1 MAKKLS
7 RREEKLAAIRKAD
20 RDRDSEFDNL
30 TFEEG
35 RGAIKTRERVGQ
47 YKRNRQGA
55 RDMSGSKIKRG
66 DQTETYKKS
75 DDSTETFDRLESGA
89 DKKTRSKRKQR
100 ALDRETLRDA
110 RRERRATRIADRKGM
125 SVSQAQ
131 DFMNNRKDR
140 LNAAMGEFG
149 KGLFGIEQD
158 LSRIKDREYRKRGKG
173 TRAEDYKPFADSN
186 TRTKSTYYDNVIG
199 KEDMKLP
206 SQLDGIVTGELKA
219 PKVKPIKKPGKPNTE
234 QPKQTIELTKSNLEN
249 TLEPTTVYSA
259 RTSGNTFDN
268 AIFTRAQ
275 GEANMAREDEF
286 DFSPGPSNS
295 GPYEIKS
302 GVYSDEQ
309 KNSPNQKRIDRST
322 VQGNMMSAKGRR
334 G

>member
-199 KEDMKLP
+199 KEDLKK
-206 SQLDGIVTGELKA
+206 SNVTLEGGEIKI
-219 PKVKPIKKPGKPNTE
+219 PKIKPIKPPGKIKKGK
-234 QPKQTIELTKSNLEN
+234 QQQTIDLTLSKPLET
-249 TLEPTTVYSA
+249 TLEPTTAYSA
-259 RTSGNTFDN
+259 IIDGNTFDN
-268 AIFTRAQ
+268 AMFTRAQ

-286 DFSPGPSNS
+286 DFSPGPSSTS

-302 GVYSDEQ
+302 GIYSDEQ
-309 KNSPNQKRIDRST
+309 ENSPNQKRIDRST
-322 VQGNMMSAKGRR
+322 VQGNMMNAKGRR